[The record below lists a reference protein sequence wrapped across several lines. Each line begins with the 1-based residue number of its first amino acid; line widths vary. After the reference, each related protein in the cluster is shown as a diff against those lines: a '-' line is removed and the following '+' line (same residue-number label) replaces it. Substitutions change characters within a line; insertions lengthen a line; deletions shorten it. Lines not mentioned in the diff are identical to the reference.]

1 MTIKLK
7 IEKKEEEKSD
17 LNFSLVIRK
26 TIDGRIFVMDHPDI
40 DIAILSDQNKI
51 ITFPKD
57 EMSDY
62 VYGTQNLFFNFLS
75 KKGIVLPETIQGG
88 GIYGSLEAQIP
99 ESLDDVDPIRV
110 ALLVIAKFIE
120 DEREHFKFE
129 EEYYK
134 LQKKRYTDPSEEE
147 STELGEVPHEE
158 RKGSIRPGSR
168 PYNYGGAFGPTY

>member
-88 GIYGSLEAQIP
+88 NIYGSLEAQIP
-99 ESLDDVDPIRV
+99 ESLNDVDPIRV
-110 ALLVIAKFIE
+110 VLLIISKFIE
-120 DEREHFKFE
+120 DEKEHFKFE